1 MENTVLI
8 VGAGLSKPYGYPSG
22 PELLNSIKNNYIRSE
37 NRFEKQLAEAISAY
51 APTSIDRFL
60 HQNSNFYKVGIR
72 LISAEILRYEFES
85 KEADMADDII
95 GFILNLIDDP
105 ASTNAERIKII
116 TFNYD
121 RLLEWRILQRLSV
134 RFKDDPFKVREVFDK
149 FEIEHIHGSLPSL
162 FDNSLNLPYGLKN
175 YTTAERTGRYA
186 AVKDWASG
194 EDSPIRTVFASDN
207 QPSSKTIETIK
218 WADRLFFLGFA
229 YEDLN
234 MKKLGFNNP
243 EVHYHLSA
251 KAIAGTAYQVPPVE
265 RKRIERQYPM
275 LSGRLFDTTAI
286 DFFKK
291 HISLVDPQDDIESN
305 LRSVKANCCTKYAY
319 QERPNQPTVGFTYRS
334 DFQCPDCKKIGWVTY
349 TRKGDQ
355 VWKVRFDRDE
365 FPPSSHRSSRF
376 ELERLDS
383 IGIL

>member
-37 NRFEKQLAEAISAY
+37 NRFEKQLAEAIHAY

-60 HQNSNFYKVGIR
+60 HQNPSFYETGIR
-72 LISAEILRYEFES
+72 LISAEILRYETES
-85 KEADMADDII
+85 YKKEVATENDVI

-105 ASTNAERIKII
+105 TGTHVERIRII

-121 RLLEWRILQRLSV
+121 RLLEWRIQQRLSV
-134 RFKDDPFKVREVFDK
+134 RFDNNQTKVREAFDL
-149 FEIEHIHGSLPSL
+149 FQIEHIHGSLPSL
-162 FDNSLNLPYGLKN
+162 FDNRLNLPYGLQK
-175 YTTAERTGRYA
+175 YSEVDRKGRYS

-234 MKKLGFNNP
+234 MKKLGLYNP
-243 EVHYHLSA
+243 EISYYLSA
-251 KAIAGTAYQVPPVE
+251 KTIAGTAYQIPPVE

-275 LSGRLFDTTAI
+275 LSERLFDTTAG
-286 DFFKK
+286 DFFKN
-291 HISLVDPQDDIESN
+291 HVSLVNPEDDVASN
-305 LRSVKANCCTKYAY
+305 LRSNEPNCCKKYAY
-319 QERPNQPTVGFTYRS
+319 QERPNQPNVGLKYRS
-334 DFQCPDCKKIGWVTY
+334 DFQCPTCKKVSWVGY
-349 TRKGDQ
+349 SRSSDQ
-355 VWKVRFDRDE
+355 TWKVEYDPHE
-365 FPPSSHRSSRF
+365 FPNSNFLSTFS
-376 ELERLDS
+376 ELS
-383 IGIL
+383 